1 MTQKTDLETL
11 LHLPAARAIGDDL
24 LICGLPSAAD
34 LAAARDG
41 GIRTI
46 VSLCTAGECAYDE
59 AETVRHLG
67 MNYVNIPVKVPD
79 SVNEDNARLLDAI
92 LEVGP
97 TLVHCTTGNRGAALL
112 ALRAFHIAGLDPE
125 EALAAGRL
133 AGLTKLEPLVRERLR
148 R

>member
-1 MTQKTDLETL
+1 MTTRLENL
-11 LHLPAARAIGDDL
+11 QHLPAARAIGDDL
-24 LICGLPSAAD
+24 LVCGQPSEAD
-34 LAAARDG
+34 LTAARDSG
-41 GIRTI
+41 VRTV
-46 VSLCTAGECAYDE
+46 VSLCTAGECKYDE
-59 AETVRHLG
+59 AETVRRLG

-97 TLVHCTTGNRGAALL
+97 TLLHCSTGNRGAALL

-125 EALAAGRL
+125 EALAAGRR
-133 AGLTKLEPLVRERLR
+133 AGLTQLEPLVRERLR